1 MSLIREINLK
11 GRQLIGELQAIC
23 GAKRRQLEQKN
34 TEVRLLSDNLEHGLR
49 FAEYLLTNTDD
60 AALLYSRRSLA
71 NQLSAIL
78 RTRCEV
84 PNPYHVVD
92 LRFAGNQS
100 VSSSLSKLGCII
112 VDGYQYGH
120 RTVPGAMPS
129 SGSSATAAA
138 TASAVLGSSS
148 GIAASTKQLTNDQ
161 KLMLMQMRLG
171 QRGQTV
177 HQPQAA
183 AGSAATASAKQLLP
197 PDYYTNSTVAS
208 GGGHR
213 LSHMPNQSSNIS
225 SSNQHQ
231 SLSSGGYIM
240 PGRHLSPMGLTT
252 MGYGTQTNSQ
262 SVARSYQPG
271 TISLAQLQQDRMRR
285 ERREGRQHS
294 ESVSTSLQPI
304 VIQPTDCMFDPQHC
318 SDGEIVDT

>member
-60 AALLYSRRSLA
+60 AALLYSRRTLA

-92 LRFAGNQS
+92 LRFAGNQT

-120 RTVPGAMPS
+120 RNVPAPAAA
-129 SGSSATAAA
+129 SGSTSATA
-138 TASAVLGSSS
+138 SPMQSSS
-148 GIAASTKQLTNDQ
+148 SSSSASTKQLSNDQ

-171 QRGQTV
+171 QRGHAS

-183 AGSAATASAKQLLP
+183 VGSASAASGKQLFP
-197 PDYYTNSTVAS
+197 PDYYANSTVGS
-208 GGGHR
+208 GAGHR

-240 PGRHLSPMGLTT
+240 PGRHSAPMGLTT

-262 SVARSYQPG
+262 TMARSYQPG
-271 TISLAQLQQDRMRR
+271 SISLAQLQQDRMRR
-285 ERREGRQHS
+285 ERRENHQLP
-294 ESVSTSLQPI
+294 EFVSTSLQPI
-304 VIQPTDCMFDPQHC
+304 VIQPTDCMFDSQN
-318 SDGEIVDT
+318 SLDGKC